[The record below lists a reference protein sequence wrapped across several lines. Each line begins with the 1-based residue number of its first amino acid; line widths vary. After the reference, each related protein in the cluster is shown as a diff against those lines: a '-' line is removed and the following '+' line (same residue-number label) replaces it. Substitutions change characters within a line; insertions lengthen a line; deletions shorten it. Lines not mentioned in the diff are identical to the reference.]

1 MIQTL
6 WRAFLVVVNGWFL
19 LGIIVCDY
27 LFGNLLGL
35 FATSIYSQ
43 AWAILLLVLL
53 SFSPTLKATQLKIK
67 QWYSTTGAGI
77 YLAQSLGSYQ
87 AIAARILHA
96 LYTNLYLLA
105 DVVFCVGAPLL
116 IITAS
121 AGWWL
126 LDEVSYLALL
136 GYCCMISLIVFTGLY
151 SNLVRLLSLG
161 YFFGWWLLSEEMLLY
176 PFLAPALVQENMA
189 IMLGGFANSWLPVI
203 GLLLSLFLLARRGRA
218 RLIERDNGA
227 ENREIVRD
235 LPGLFTRPF
244 NRELFGSYLSIFCLL
259 MAAPLGILILNN
271 VIGYL
276 NTHVLFAGFAIWIM
290 DRLWQSDVVDEPALS
305 SDFRYFTNLILKL

>member
-1 MIQTL
+1 
-6 WRAFLVVVNGWFL
+6 
-19 LGIIVCDY
+19 
-27 LFGNLLGL
+27 
-35 FATSIYSQ
+35 
-43 AWAILLLVLL
+43 
-53 SFSPTLKATQLKIK
+53 
-67 QWYSTTGAGI
+67 
-77 YLAQSLGSYQ
+77 
-87 AIAARILHA
+87 HA

-218 RLIERDNGA
+218 RLIEKDNGA